1 VSDEP
6 SNRRQSDD
14 DLEFAQDM
22 IAALREPFVVLD
34 GDLCVKTATPSFF
47 KSFHVSKDEAESRLL
62 YHVSNGQWDIP
73 LLHVLLNQVLQTGD
87 PVRDFKVDHDF
98 PELGHRI
105 LLFNARK
112 VPAHSSSP
120 RFILLAIDDVTDRNL
135 AEEALRDSETRY
147 RRLFESA
154 KDGILIL
161 DAQTLKII
169 DSNPFMTCLLGYS
182 RGELLGKELWEIG
195 LFKDQA
201 ASQAAYRE
209 LQQIGYIRYDH
220 LPLKSSTG
228 ESIEVEFVSNVY
240 PEGHQKVVQCNIRDI
255 SQRRYLERQMVEHAA
270 ALADLDHRKDE
281 FLATLGHE
289 LRNPLA
295 PLLSAVQLLQIQKVQ
310 NSAQRKAQVII
321 ERQVEQLTHL
331 VDDLLDVS
339 RTITGRIQLRREHIT
354 VSGVVERAVETVRP
368 LIDQHQHELTVSL
381 PLVPIWLNADAA
393 RLEQVVTNLLTN
405 AAKYTIDHG
414 HIWLSVNQERDE
426 AVLRV
431 RDTGLG
437 ITPAFLPHVFE
448 LFTQSE
454 RSFDRSKGGLGI
466 GLALV
471 KRLVEMH
478 DGTIE
483 VSSILGEGT
492 EFVVRLVADQP
503 LALCP
508 NTEPSPGGSADPIA
522 AALRVLIVDDNVDAA
537 TALELLLEETG
548 HLVRVAHS
556 GPAGLAAAIEFRPD
570 VVLLDIGLPELD
582 GWNVAQRM
590 RQQPSL
596 RDIVLVA
603 ITGYGQGADR
613 QLSQKAGFD
622 HHFVKPVDFGK
633 LRQVLAAA
641 AL

>member
-1 VSDEP
+1 VSDEL

-14 DLEFAQDM
+14 DLEFAQD
-22 IAALREPFVVLD
+22 IVATLREPFVVLD
-34 GDLCVKTATPSFF
+34 ADLCVRTATPSFF
-47 KSFHVSKDEAESRLL
+47 KSFHVSKDEAEGRLL

-73 LLHVLLNQVLQTGD
+73 LLHVLFDQVLHTSD
-87 PVRDFKVDHDF
+87 PVRDFKVEHDF
-98 PELGHRI
+98 PDLGHRI

-112 VPAHSSSP
+112 VPAHASSP
-120 RFILLAIDDVTDRNL
+120 RFILLDIDDVTDRDL

-169 DSNPFMTCLLGYS
+169 DSNPFMTSLLGYP
-182 RGELLGKELWEIG
+182 RNELLGKELWEIG

-209 LQQIGYIRYDH
+209 LQHTGYIRYDH
-220 LPLKSSTG
+220 LPLKSSIG

-240 PEGHQKVVQCNIRDI
+240 PEGQHKVVQCNIRDI

-414 HIWLSVNQERDE
+414 HIWLSVDQERDE

-478 DGTIE
+478 DGSIE
-483 VSSILGEGT
+483 VSSTLGEGT

-503 LALCP
+503 LALGP
-508 NTEPSPGGSADPIA
+508 NTERSPSGHADPIA
-522 AALRVLIVDDNVDAA
+522 ADLRVLIVDDNVDAA
-537 TALELLLEETG
+537 TALELLLQETG

-556 GPAGLAAAIEFRPD
+556 GPAGLAAAMEFRPD

-582 GWNVAQRM
+582 GWDVAQRM

-603 ITGYGQGADR
+603 ITGYGQGTDR
-613 QLSQKAGFD
+613 LLSQKAGFD